1 MAEPSIAV
9 VADKKAPR
17 TQINA
22 VLFSGGSGTHSIAQ
36 ALLRHPQIRLRIL
49 INAYDDGHSTG
60 RLRRFIP
67 SMLGP
72 SDVRKNI
79 NRLMPVTERCHKAL
93 KVLSDYRLAVGI
105 ARADA
110 LALITAFA
118 SGDRAALPPPLATH
132 FGKLTLEQAEA
143 FRSLL
148 ETFLT
153 YFQDQEREGKSFD
166 FTDCA
171 LGNLL
176 FAGCYL
182 QQQQDFNRAI
192 DAFCVFYDVPP
203 GTLLNVTRG
212 ENLFLVA
219 QKADGSML
227 LGEADIVAAQSSAK
241 ITDLYLVDEQIYL
254 TEIEPLIEAGTE
266 PPTGWAPLIHSGAR
280 TPLLNPAAA
289 AAITEA
295 DVIVYGPGTQHS
307 SLFPSYMTKEL
318 GEAIAGNPAAE
329 KIFIGNIIRDLDIQ
343 EDDVNDLADKF
354 MDAMTRKSQAP
365 LAWRDC
371 VTQFFVQDTEDSAQD
386 RAKYIPF
393 DPKKF
398 KYPLETIRLRDWES
412 VEGRHSGG
420 LVLDELQQIVQSR
433 IDVELQRIQHMISI
447 VVPVLN
453 EASTLLQVLKSLL
466 LLDFQPL
473 GLTKEI
479 IVVDG
484 GSTDESKT
492 IARSV
497 QTVRAF
503 DTVPGA
509 GRGAALRLGIEMARG
524 SIIAFFPSDQEYKTE
539 DLYALTVTLAQS
551 NYRVVF
557 GTRATKV
564 RDLSEQLK
572 TIYADNRGLYLTSKY
587 GGMLLSILTLLLYN
601 RYISDVLT
609 SVKIFDALLLRGLHL
624 ERSGRDLDAE
634 ICAKLGL
641 FHEYVLEL
649 PVDYHPR
656 THLQGKKIT
665 ILDGLHMIAALIR
678 YRFGG
683 LTKEASREFQ
693 TGLPS
698 KSGDGGARGPAGLRD

>member
-1 MAEPSIAV
+1 MPERSVGVAE
-9 VADKKAPR
+9 KKAPR
-17 TQINA
+17 TQINV
-22 VLFSGGSGTHSIAQ
+22 VLFSGGSGTHSITQ

-79 NRLMPVTERCHKAL
+79 NRLMPVSERCHQAL
-93 KVLSDYRLAVGI
+93 KFLSDYRLPAGI
-105 ARADA
+105 ARTDA
-110 LALITAFA
+110 LALIETLT
-118 SGDRAALPPPLATH
+118 SGHRAALPHNLGTH
-132 FGKLTLEQAEA
+132 FGKLTLEQVDG
-143 FRSLL
+143 FRSQLA
-148 ETFLT
+148 TFLT
-153 YFQDQEREGKSFD
+153 YFHNQERVGRTFD

-182 QQQQDFNRAI
+182 QQEQDFNRAI
-192 DAFCVFYDVPP
+192 DAFCLYYDVAP

-212 ENLFLVA
+212 ENLFLTA
-219 QKADGSML
+219 QKADGCIL
-227 LGEADIVAAQSSAK
+227 LGEADIVAAQTSAK
-241 ITDLYLVDEQIYL
+241 ITDLYLVDGRIYL
-254 TEIEPLIEAGTE
+254 SEIEGWVEATVESPG
-266 PPTGWAPLIHSGAR
+266 GLAQSIRAGAR
-280 TPLLNPAAA
+280 TPLVNPAATE
-289 AAITEA
+289 AIGEA
-295 DVIVYGPGTQHS
+295 DVIIYGPGTQHS
-307 SLFPSYMTKEL
+307 SLFPSYMTKGI
-318 GEAIAGNPAAE
+318 GEAIAANPAAE
-329 KIFIGNIIRDLDIQ
+329 KIFVGNIVRDLDIQ
-343 EDDVNDLADKF
+343 EDDVNDLAAKF
-354 MDAMTRKSQAP
+354 MDAMTRKLEAP

-371 VTQFFVQDTEDSAQD
+371 VTQFFVQHAEDSAPD

-393 DPKKF
+393 DPSKF
-398 KYPLETIRLRDWES
+398 KYSLETIRLRDWES
-412 VEGRHSGG
+412 GEGRHSGG

-453 EASTLLQVLKSLL
+453 EANTLLQVLKSLL

-484 GSTDESKT
+484 GSTDQSRA

-497 QTVRAF
+497 QSVRCF
-503 DTVPGA
+503 ETKPGA

-539 DLYALTVTLAQS
+539 DLYALTTPVAQS

-557 GTRATKV
+557 GTRAIKV

-572 TIYADNRGLYLTSKY
+572 GIYTDNPVLYMTSKY
-587 GGMLLSILTLLLYN
+587 GGMILSILTLLLYN

-609 SVKIFDALLLRGLHL
+609 SVKIFDALLLRGLGL
-624 ERSGRDLDAE
+624 ERNGRDLDAE

-649 PVDYHPR
+649 PVDYRPR
-656 THLQGKKIT
+656 TRLQGKKIT
-665 ILDGLHMIAALIR
+665 ILDGVKTMAALIR
-678 YRFGG
+678 YRFWGQA
-683 LTKEASREFQ
+683 KIAPREPQ
-693 TGLPS
+693 AEVPVKRSSGATGVE
-698 KSGDGGARGPAGLRD
+698 D

>member
-1 MAEPSIAV
+1 
-9 VADKKAPR
+9 
-17 TQINA
+17 
-22 VLFSGGSGTHSIAQ
+22 
-36 ALLRHPQIRLRIL
+36 
-49 INAYDDGHSTG
+49 
-60 RLRRFIP
+60 
-67 SMLGP
+67 
-72 SDVRKNI
+72 
-79 NRLMPVTERCHKAL
+79 
-93 KVLSDYRLAVGI
+93 
-105 ARADA
+105 
-110 LALITAFA
+110 
-118 SGDRAALPPPLATH
+118 
-132 FGKLTLEQAEA
+132 
-143 FRSLL
+143 
-148 ETFLT
+148 
-153 YFQDQEREGKSFD
+153 
-166 FTDCA
+166 
-171 LGNLL
+171 
-176 FAGCYL
+176 
-182 QQQQDFNRAI
+182 
-192 DAFCVFYDVPP
+192 
-203 GTLLNVTRG
+203 
-212 ENLFLVA
+212 
-219 QKADGSML
+219 
-227 LGEADIVAAQSSAK
+227 
-241 ITDLYLVDEQIYL
+241 
-254 TEIEPLIEAGTE
+254 
-266 PPTGWAPLIHSGAR
+266 
-280 TPLLNPAAA
+280 
-289 AAITEA
+289 
-295 DVIVYGPGTQHS
+295 
-307 SLFPSYMTKEL
+307 
-318 GEAIAGNPAAE
+318 
-329 KIFIGNIIRDLDIQ
+329 
-343 EDDVNDLADKF
+343 
-354 MDAMTRKSQAP
+354 
-365 LAWRDC
+365 
-371 VTQFFVQDTEDSAQD
+371 
-386 RAKYIPF
+386 
-393 DPKKF
+393 
-398 KYPLETIRLRDWES
+398 
-412 VEGRHSGG
+412 
-420 LVLDELQQIVQSR
+420 
-433 IDVELQRIQHMISI
+433 
-447 VVPVLN
+447 
-453 EASTLLQVLKSLL
+453 
-466 LLDFQPL
+466 
-473 GLTKEI
+473 
-479 IVVDG
+479 VDG
-484 GSTDESKT
+484 GSTDESKA